1 MTQIKKGDL
10 VRSVGEDWAN
20 NYLDKI
26 FLVIDVDNVL
36 EDDEERNPLACE
48 SILILLDHIGSGTI
62 RAYTEEVVKV

>member
-26 FLVIDVDNVL
+26 FLVIDVDENDIVG
-36 EDDEERNPLACE
+36 DDLSPLDGE

>member
-1 MTQIKKGDL
+1 MTRFKKGDL

-26 FLVIDVDNVL
+26 FLVIDVDENDIVG
-36 EDDEERNPLACE
+36 DDLSPLDGE

-62 RAYTEEVVKV
+62 RAYPEEVVKV

>member
-20 NYLDKI
+20 KYLDKI
-26 FLVIDVDNVL
+26 FLVIDVD
-36 EDDEERNPLACE
+36 EEATDEENPFACE

-62 RAYTEEVVKV
+62 RAYPEEVVKV

>member
-26 FLVIDVDNVL
+26 FLVIDVDEEVT
-36 EDDEERNPLACE
+36 DEEYPLACE

-62 RAYTEEVVKV
+62 RAYPEEVVKV